1 MYKNAAI
8 IITIILLLAMI
19 ALIYTRKSCY
29 YQMARVKTTT
39 YLDPKIC
46 NVEGRHLRYK
56 LSNDSEYDLIQYGF
70 SVAAHNKNISSKRMS
85 GYGHTAHRFI
95 PKGSEIDGCLAV
107 PKIKDASLDEIKRD
121 YYFKLK
127 FFIMVFDLGND
138 KRWTCR

>member
-1 MYKNAAI
+1 MNKNAAI

-19 ALIYTRKSCY
+19 ALIYARKSCY
-29 YQMARVKTTT
+29 YQMARVKTTI
-39 YLDPKIC
+39 YLDPKTC
-46 NVEGRHLRYK
+46 KVEGRHVRYK
-56 LSNDSEYDLIQYGF
+56 LSNDSRYDLIQYGF
-70 SVAAHNKNISSKRMS
+70 SVGAHHKNINSNRIS

-107 PKIKDASLDEIKRD
+107 PKIKDANLDDIKRD

-127 FFIMVFDLGND
+127 FFIIVFDLGND